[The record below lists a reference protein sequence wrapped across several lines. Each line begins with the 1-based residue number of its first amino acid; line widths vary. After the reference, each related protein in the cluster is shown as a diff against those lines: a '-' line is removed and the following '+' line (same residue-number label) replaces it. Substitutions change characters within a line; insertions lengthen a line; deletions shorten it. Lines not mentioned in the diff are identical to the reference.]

1 MKRGLLGCS
10 QAGILLF
17 CGSTCARDGGVWIK
31 SFFRVIGRRWFW
43 LAAGLGVLGVG
54 VGYREI
60 LRGVAHGWIVDEP
73 PASASAI
80 VILGGGE
87 DYRPFA
93 AARLWKAG
101 LAPVILVPDVEVR
114 ATEALGLRPTTTH
127 VILGVLKAEGVPESA
142 IVRIGQAVTST
153 RDEAMAVRAW
163 VDTLPP
169 SRASE
174 PRLLIIPTDPFAT
187 RRTNAFFEK
196 TLPSWD
202 VRVVRTDPVNI
213 DVEAWWTDEDGL
225 MSFQNE
231 FIKTLFYAVKY

>member
-1 MKRGLLGCS
+1 MRV
-10 QAGILLF
+10 
-17 CGSTCARDGGVWIK
+17 T
-31 SFFRVIGRRWFW
+31 SFFRMMGRRWFW
-43 LAAGLGVLGVG
+43 LAAMVGVLGVG
-54 VGYREI
+54 VGYRGI

-73 PASASAI
+73 PAPAAAI

-93 AARLWKAG
+93 AARLWRAG

-114 ATEALGLRPTTTH
+114 ATEALGLRPTTTQ

-163 VDTLPP
+163 VNTLPP
-169 SRASE
+169 ASPSG

-213 DVEAWWTDEDGL
+213 DVDAWWTDEDGL
-225 MSFQNE
+225 ISFQNE
-231 FIKTLFYAVKY
+231 FIKTLLYAVKY

>member
-1 MKRGLLGCS
+1 
-10 QAGILLF
+10 
-17 CGSTCARDGGVWIK
+17 VWIK
-31 SFFRVIGRRWFW
+31 SFFRVIGRRGFW
-43 LAAGLGVLGVG
+43 LAAGLGVVGVG
-54 VGYREI
+54 VGYRGI
-60 LRGVAHGWIVDEP
+60 LRGVAHGWIVDEH
-73 PASASAI
+73 PASAAAI

-163 VDTLPP
+163 VDTLP
-169 SRASE
+169 ASSASG